1 MSYDGQ
7 LLKGTVSIM
16 VLKLLSEND
25 RYGYQI
31 IKELEGRSDSVFM
44 LNEGA
49 LYPVLHK
56 LEKEGNISSYWEESG
71 MRKRKYYHLTHKGSK
86 LFESKRQE
94 WLDFSSMVSK
104 ILRRE
109 QLCKKTCPI
118 TLTGFAPLYAVIRCV
133 RQQGASLPTI

>member
-1 MSYDGQ
+1 MKNMAFDGQ

-31 IKELEGRSDSVFM
+31 IKELEERSESVFL

-56 LEKEGNISSYWEESG
+56 LETEGHISSYWEENKG
-71 MRKRKYYHLTHKGSK
+71 RKRKYYHLTPKGNA
-86 LFESKRQE
+86 LFESKQQE
-94 WLDFSSMVSK
+94 WQDFSAMVTK
-104 ILRRE
+104 ILGRN
-109 QLCKKTCPI
+109 
-118 TLTGFAPLYAVIRCV
+118 
-133 RQQGASLPTI
+133 

>member
-1 MSYDGQ
+1 MAYDGQ

-16 VLKLLSEND
+16 VLKLLTEND

-31 IKELEGRSDSVFM
+31 IRELEKRSESVFL

-56 LEKEGNISSYWEESG
+56 LETDEQISSYWEESG
-71 MRKRKYYHLTHKGSK
+71 GRKRKYYHITPKGTE

-94 WLDFSSMVSK
+94 WADFAGMVSK
-104 ILRRE
+104 ILKEFRRG
-109 QLCKKTCPI
+109 QLCTS
-118 TLTGFAPLYAVIRCV
+118 T
-133 RQQGASLPTI
+133 

>member
-1 MSYDGQ
+1 MYNKYIRFLGFSFGGVFMAYDGQ

-31 IKELEGRSDSVFM
+31 IKELEIRSESVFL

-56 LEKEGNISSYWEESG
+56 LEADGHISSYWEESG
-71 MRKRKYYHLTHKGSK
+71 GRKRKYYHITPKGIA

-94 WLDFSSMVSK
+94 WADFSDMVSK
-104 ILRRE
+104 IL
-109 QLCKKTCPI
+109 KT
-118 TLTGFAPLYAVIRCV
+118 TLGGNSYAKVYD
-133 RQQGASLPTI
+133 GLS

>member
-1 MSYDGQ
+1 MAYDGQ

-31 IKELEGRSDSVFM
+31 IKELEKRSESVFL

-56 LEKEGNISSYWEESG
+56 LETDGQISSYWEESG
-71 MRKRKYYHLTHKGSK
+71 GRKRKYYHITSKGSE

-94 WLDFSSMVSK
+94 WADFSGMVSK
-104 ILRRE
+104 ILREFRGN
-109 QLCKKTCPI
+109 QLCRN
-118 TLTGFAPLYAVIRCV
+118 L
-133 RQQGASLPTI
+133 